1 MTILDVT
8 GNSNSALD
16 AGTGNRPPVAQR
28 WPTLRVASTGET
40 QVNRA
45 ASGDMAQDQAYKG
58 YTITRSAD
66 TNAMVICDIND
77 ARFVNLSRISRYKDI
92 LSRIVGDIVLPTRK
106 TVRSIDV
113 TKTGSWANT
122 QVDVYGMYATAVGA
136 KVSAVVPGTTV
147 YVGILVDNQV
157 ASQGVTADVYID
169 GVNKGTISS
178 DNIGVNN
185 VNGGNT
191 YNNLRYGP
199 ALFRYPG
206 LAAGNHTVEVRVTSS
221 GKNMYVSYF
230 AGNGNQ
236 PATAKVKVGNMYKL
250 NATGIADF
258 GVTEAISIAFRDA
271 AQAVVAAFDADGFNV
286 ETLDTFSAINPATCL
301 MPDGLHWNAT
311 GHAAVKTAMEGP
323 VTEHWP
329 TAWGKTLNVTFLG
342 GVVQSYNET

>member
-8 GNSNSALD
+8 GNSNSSLA
-16 AGTGNRPPVAQR
+16 AGSGNLPPVAQR

-45 ASGDMAQDQAYKG
+45 YSGDMAQDQAFKA
-58 YTITRSAD
+58 YTISRSAD
-66 TNAMVICDIND
+66 TNAMVLCDIND

-122 QVDVYGMYATAVGA
+122 QVDAYGMYANSVGA

-147 YVGILVDNQV
+147 YVGILVDNEP
-157 ASQGVTADVYID
+157 ASAGVTADVYID

-178 DNIGVNN
+178 DNIGVNKGN
-185 VNGGNT
+185 GNT
-191 YNNLRYGP
+191 YNGLRYGP
-199 ALFRYPG
+199 ALIRFPG
-206 LAAGNHTVEVRVTSS
+206 LVAGNHTVEVRVTSS

-250 NATGIADF
+250 NATGIAAF

-271 AQAVVAAFDADGFNV
+271 AEAVVFAFDADGFNV
-286 ETLDTFSAINPATCL
+286 ETLDTFSAIDPATCL

-311 GHAAVKTAMEGP
+311 GHAAVKAEMEGP

-329 TAWGKTLNVTFLG
+329 TEWGNTLNVTFLG
-342 GVVQSYNET
+342 GVVQSYHET